1 MSMSRPQDAV
11 EQEAESL
18 IATIAAQDAQIAQ
31 LEAELAELPALL
43 ASLAGHPVLWLL
55 LGREGIDRP
64 GGDWSLLVGQQVVPV
79 PRTNWHLLVGV
90 GIAMLAL
97 GIVVGLVLAWWW

>member
-1 MSMSRPQDAV
+1 MGTSRPQHTV

-18 IATIAAQDAQIAQ
+18 MATIAAQDAQIAQ
-31 LEAELAELPALL
+31 LEAELVELPALL
-43 ASLAGHPVLWLL
+43 ARLAGHPVLWLL

-79 PRTNWHLLVGV
+79 PRTNWRLLA
-90 GIAMLAL
+90 GIGMAMLVF
-97 GIVVGLVLAWWW
+97 GIVLGFVLARWW

>member
-1 MSMSRPQDAV
+1 MGTSRSQHTV

-18 IATIAAQDAQIAQ
+18 IAAIAAQDAQIAQ
-31 LEAELAELPALL
+31 LEADLAELPALL

-55 LGREGIDRP
+55 LGREGVDRP

-90 GIAMLAL
+90 GIAMLTL
-97 GIVVGLVLAWWW
+97 GIVVGFVLARW

>member
-1 MSMSRPQDAV
+1 MGTSRPQHTM

-31 LEAELAELPALL
+31 LEAALAELPALL

-79 PRTNWHLLVGV
+79 PQTNWRLLAGM
-90 GIAMLAL
+90 GMAMLTL
-97 GIVVGLVLAWWW
+97 GIILGFVLAWWW